1 MKIYQKILEVLI
13 YIVFTAIILGLAL
26 MIIGLLFAG
35 IQSIYSFLF

>member
-1 MKIYQKILEVLI
+1 MNIYQKILEVLI

-35 IQSIYSFLF
+35 IQSIYTFLF